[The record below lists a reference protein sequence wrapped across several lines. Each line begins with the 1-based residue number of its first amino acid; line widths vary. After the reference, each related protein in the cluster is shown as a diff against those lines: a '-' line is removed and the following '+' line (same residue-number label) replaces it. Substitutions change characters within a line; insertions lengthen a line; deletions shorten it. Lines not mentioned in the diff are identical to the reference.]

1 MPAVKERKLYD
12 DVYREIPDLLKEGSV
27 PYVQEDIFMT
37 REEVNRR
44 QEEFEKTHVS
54 VFKEHESTI
63 HKTAVRKSSFKSN
76 FRKLFEVTVSC
87 LLIVMIGVFVGIL
100 LYPQTEL
107 AEISRDNSDLK
118 DEISEL
124 RKKILDTEENING
137 VNDMDSLRAQ
147 ALALGMQD
155 PNANQVIIVPMAS
168 DDKLVTMITYDT
180 YGVSEEAYNNAV
192 GNLARYYIE
201 EMVNGG

>member
-1 MPAVKERKLYD
+1 MAL
-12 DVYREIPDLLKEGSV
+12 IIG
-27 PYVQEDIFMT
+27 
-37 REEVNRR
+37 
-44 QEEFEKTHVS
+44 
-54 VFKEHESTI
+54 
-63 HKTAVRKSSFKSN
+63 
-76 FRKLFEVTVSC
+76 
-87 LLIVMIGVFVGIL
+87 LLIIAIGFFVGVL

-118 DEISEL
+118 DEIAEL
-124 RKKILDTEENING
+124 RKKILDTEENINS

-155 PNANQVIIVPMAS
+155 PNANQVIFVPMAS

-201 EMVNGG
+201 ELVNEQ

>member
-1 MPAVKERKLYD
+1 MPALKERNNTNSRYT
-12 DVYREIPDLLKEGSV
+12 EIPDFILEGSV
-27 PYVQEDIFMT
+27 PYAEEDEFLT

-44 QEEFEKTHVS
+44 QEEFEKTHIS
-54 VFKEHESTI
+54 AFKEHEST
-63 HKTAVRKSSFKSN
+63 VRHTSGSTVKSN
-76 FRKLFEVTVSC
+76 FKKLFEVTVSC
-87 LLIVMIGVFVGIL
+87 LLIIAIGFFVGVL

-118 DEISEL
+118 DEIAEL

-155 PNANQVIIVPMAS
+155 PNANQVIFVPMAS

-201 EMVNGG
+201 ELVNEQ